1 MKEINPEEEYRK
13 MSYTCSLRETC
24 RKDVQTKLERRGADV
39 KTIEDILTRL
49 EKGGFIDENRYAR
62 AFVHDK
68 YLFDKW
74 GRLKIRNSLRLK
86 DISQT
91 DISDALQQID
101 EDIYHDNL
109 QSIIDNKR
117 RTTKADTSFA
127 LSQKLLRFATSR
139 GYEPHLV
146 FPLLELDELEE

>member
-13 MSYTCSLRETC
+13 ISYGCSLRETC
-24 RKDVQTKLERRGADV
+24 RKDVQTKLERRGADA

-49 EKGGFIDENRYAR
+49 EKDGFIDENRYAC

-86 DISQT
+86 GISQG
-91 DISDALQQID
+91 DINDALQQIN
-101 EDIYHDNL
+101 EEIYLDNL
-109 QSIIDNKR
+109 KSIIENKR

-139 GYEPHLV
+139 GYEPRLV
-146 FPLLELDELEE
+146 FPFLELELEE

>member
-13 MSYTCSLRETC
+13 ISYGCSLRETC
-24 RKDVQTKLERRGADV
+24 RKDVQTKLERRGADA

-49 EKGGFIDENRYAR
+49 EKDGFIDENRYAR

-86 DISQT
+86 GISQG
-91 DISDALQQID
+91 DINDALQQIN
-101 EDIYHDNL
+101 EEIYLDNL
-109 QSIIDNKR
+109 KSIVENKR

-139 GYEPHLV
+139 GYEPRLV
-146 FPLLELDELEE
+146 FPFLELELEE

>member
-13 MSYTCSLRETC
+13 ISYGCSLRETC
-24 RKDVQTKLERRGADV
+24 RKDVQTKLERRGADA

-49 EKGGFIDENRYAR
+49 EKDGFIDENRYAR

-86 DISQT
+86 GISQG
-91 DISDALQQID
+91 DINDALQQIN
-101 EDIYHDNL
+101 EEIYLDNL
-109 QSIIDNKR
+109 KSIVENKR
-117 RTTKADTSFA
+117 LTTKADTSFA

-139 GYEPHLV
+139 GYEPRLV
-146 FPLLELDELEE
+146 FPFLELELEE